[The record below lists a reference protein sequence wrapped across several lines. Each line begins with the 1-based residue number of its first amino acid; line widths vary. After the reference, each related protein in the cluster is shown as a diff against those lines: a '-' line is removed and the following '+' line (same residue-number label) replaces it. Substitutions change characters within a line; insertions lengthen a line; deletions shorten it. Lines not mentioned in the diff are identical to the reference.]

1 MRFTDIL
8 RTAFMNLWRRKLRA
22 VLTVLGM
29 VIGVSSIVVMM
40 SLGIGIKKS
49 TMESYASMGSL
60 TNITVSRWSYKETA
74 TGGTSTEK
82 KLDKKA
88 VETIRKIPGVKS
100 VMPQIQ
106 TYGILKSGKWI
117 SDCSIMAID
126 SSVAEEFGIELSE
139 GRYPKYKRG
148 SSSYEIVLS
157 QDVLNWFY
165 DPNTGKQAVDRDGN
179 PKVTMESKFQITF
192 DYNSIYNNNPGG
204 MGDEENQQSAG
215 RTYRIDPVGVVSPN
229 NNEFSWYCL
238 MDIEAVQKLAKEN
251 SDYMQLDTKNY
262 NRVMVKCESTDVVSE
277 VKAAIDDMGYGTS
290 SLQDALEQ
298 AEKQMQQIQ
307 YLLGAIGGVSLLVAA
322 IGIMN
327 TMMMSIYERT
337 KEIGIIKVLGCRMD
351 NISELFLTEAAY
363 IGFFGGAAGLG
374 ISYGLSAVINHFV
387 GGSGFK
393 SIIPFYLAVGAVLF
407 SVTVAMLSG
416 LYPAIRA
423 MRLSPLNA
431 IRNE

>member
-204 MGDEENQQSAG
+204 MGYEENQQSAG

-262 NRVMVKCESTDVVSE
+262 NRVMVKCENTDVVSE

-351 NISELFLTEAAY
+351 NIAELFLTEAAY